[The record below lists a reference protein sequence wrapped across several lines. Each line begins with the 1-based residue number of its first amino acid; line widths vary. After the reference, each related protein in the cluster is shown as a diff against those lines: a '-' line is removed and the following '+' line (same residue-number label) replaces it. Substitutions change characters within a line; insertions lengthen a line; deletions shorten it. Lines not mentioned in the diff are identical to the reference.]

1 MCISSDVNGEKIVR
15 TFYEKELQKT
25 SQKKR
30 QSNEDVKVIK
40 AKGMKI
46 HSITGLI

>member
-25 SQKKR
+25 SQK
-30 QSNEDVKVIK
+30 NVK
-40 AKGMKI
+40 AMKM
-46 HSITGLI
+46 